1 MNATNVYVVIS
12 GYDED
17 RQPVGI
23 FSTHEKAQALIDR
36 FKYKDPEIEQWPIDA
51 MQYVP
56 IDKKVFRVWLEKSG
70 KVYSA
75 EEDTAPYVDA
85 RDKEELYFKGGWKD
99 GGLLLDFIVADDREE
114 AIRFAQEKRQRI
126 LDANLWYEGADI
138 HDV

>member
-1 MNATNVYVVIS
+1 MTADVYVVIS

-36 FKYKDPEIEQWPIDA
+36 FKYEDPEIELWPIDA

-56 IDKKVFRVWLEKSG
+56 IDKKVFRVLLEKSG

-75 EEDTAPYVDA
+75 EEDTDPYMDT

-99 GGLLLDFIVADDREE
+99 GGLFLNFIVANDKEE
-114 AIRFAQEKRQRI
+114 AIQLAQQKRQRI
-126 LDANLWYEGADI
+126 LDANLWYEGTDI